1 VWKELQGAEGYPDGM
16 TFDAEGCRWLAHWGG
31 ACISRYSRDG
41 ALLRRVALPTSHI
54 TNVCFGGAALNRLF
68 VTSARAGLSA
78 EQLAAEPLAGAVF
91 EVDPQDVTGLPGL
104 PALA

>member
-1 VWKELQGAEGYPDGM
+1 MWKELQGAEGYPDGM
-16 TFDAEGCRWLAHWGG
+16 TFDAEGCLWLAHWGG

-91 EVDPQDVTGLPGL
+91 EVDPQGVTGLPGL